1 VLVVLDTNVVI
12 SAFLN
17 THGTP
22 ALIVRLV
29 LERKLS
35 LCCNTAI
42 LSEYE
47 DVAGR
52 SKFASKIDQIQVRRF
67 IDLLQKT
74 AVSFTPIP
82 SAIVLT
88 DESDRVFYDTAK
100 GSGAVLI
107 TGNTK
112 HFPQGAD
119 IKTPAE
125 FIAALGRS
133 SS

>member
-12 SAFLN
+12 SAFIN
-17 THGTP
+17 AQGTP
-22 ALIVRLV
+22 ALILRLV
-29 LERKLS
+29 LERKLQ

-42 LSEYE
+42 LTEYE
-47 DVAGR
+47 AVAGR
-52 SKFASKIDQIQVRRF
+52 SKFALKIDQGQVRRL

-74 AVSFTPIP
+74 GVSFTPIP
-82 SAIVLT
+82 SAIPLT

-112 HFPQGAD
+112 HFPKRAD
-119 IKTPAE
+119 IKNPAE
-125 FIAALGRS
+125 FLS
-133 SS
+133 SMGE